1 MRAISVFIMAL
12 LPLSA
17 AVWALSIA
25 VPVIIEAREAAE
37 NVFVTPVPDRV
48 HFDDANPSP
57 PLLPS
62 LDTTPAATA
71 TADRTPSPS
80 GTAQRTPEA
89 PGSLTPDA
97 SPTSSAAGT
106 PTTTPIPSPTV
117 AGPTPTPYPPWDGTE
132 PVHILLL
139 GVDSRPDEDDP
150 PRSDTIIVVRVDPV
164 LDRVDAFSIP
174 RDLLVEIP
182 GYGATK
188 INAAYVYGE
197 RDGLPGGGPIL
208 AAQTIEY
215 NFGIRINYFATVSI
229 SGMERVVDTI
239 GGIIVDVPVVVK
251 DDQYPTEDFRFTRVY
266 FPTGIQPMDGREAV
280 QYSRTRHGDNDF
292 RRSERQQQIL
302 LAIRDQILVS
312 GVITNLPA
320 IISEIGDSVR
330 TDLSIRQVLSLA
342 RFGQDLPRDQIY
354 LHSLN
359 SFMEEAIIDE
369 GFYFVGDWF
378 SLRNLVQNLP
388 DNPNASNN
396 PGG

>member
-1 MRAISVFIMAL
+1 MSLFIMAL
-12 LPLSA
+12 LPLTA
-17 AVWALSIA
+17 AVWALSIV
-25 VPVIIEAREAAE
+25 VPVILETRAAIGD
-37 NVFVTPVPDRV
+37 VFVTPVPDRV

-57 PLLPS
+57 PQLPGMEAHPS
-62 LDTTPAATA
+62 STA
-71 TADRTPSPS
+71 TAEQAASPTNTSTARRTPTATGSPTPSVSPTARATGTPTITPSPS
-80 GTAQRTPEA
+80 
-89 PGSLTPDA
+89 
-97 SPTSSAAGT
+97 
-106 PTTTPIPSPTV
+106 PTV
-117 AGPTPTPYPPWDGTE
+117 TGPTPTPYPPWDGSE

-139 GVDSRPDEDDP
+139 GVDSRPDETDP

-164 LDRVDAFSIP
+164 LERVDAFSIP

-197 RDGLPGGGPIL
+197 LDGLPGGGPIL

-215 NFGIRINYFATVSI
+215 NFGIRIDYFATVNI
-229 SGMERVVDTI
+229 SGMERIVDTI
-239 GGIIVDVPVVVK
+239 GGIIVDVPAVVK
-251 DDQYPTEDFRFTRVY
+251 DDQYPTEDYRYTRVY
-266 FPTGIQPMDGREAV
+266 FPTGLQPMDGREAV

-292 RRSERQQQIL
+292 RRSERQQQVL

-320 IISEIGDSVR
+320 IINEIGDSVR
-330 TDLSIRQVLSLA
+330 TDLSVRQVLSLA
-342 RFGQDLPRDQIY
+342 RFGQDLPREQIY

-359 SFMEEAIIDE
+359 HLMEEAMIDD
-369 GFYFVGDWF
+369 GFYFIGDWY